1 MREAMNVVASSELGN
16 AALGRLKHPKIK
28 PGSVLL
34 EAVFGVDCLAPA
46 SLELGR
52 FLPMTP
58 IRMVITPEGK
68 NVANAIGHEA
78 LNKLLEPVPPTT
90 SANVIRQI
98 KPLLQQQ
105 INKAEQIAER
115 ALELAKKTA
124 TNALIEQLGA
134 ERDRLCYLS
143 QVNPAV
149 KDAEI
154 EALDQR
160 RQASENAIADARI
173 VQQALRVI
181 IAT

>member
-1 MREAMNVVASSELGN
+1 VVASSELGN
-16 AALGRLKHPKIK
+16 AALGTLKHPKIK

-34 EAVFGVDCLAPA
+34 EAVFGIDCLAPA
-46 SLELGR
+46 ALELGR

-58 IRMVITPEGK
+58 MRMVITPDGK
-68 NVANAIGHEA
+68 NAATTIAHEA

-98 KPLLQQQ
+98 KPLLQKQ
-105 INKAEQIAER
+105 IGVAEQLATKELNTAKDG
-115 ALELAKKTA
+115 AL
-124 TNALIEQLGA
+124 NALNKQLGA
-134 ERDRLCYLS
+134 ERDRLYYLS

-149 KDAEI
+149 KGAEI

-160 RQASENAIADARI
+160 RQASADAIADARVI
-173 VQQALRVI
+173 QQALRVI